1 MNKQKSNTPL
11 LLLGDCGCGFSAGN
25 GGGSG
30 VLLGRARYE
39 SLC

>member
-1 MNKQKSNTPL
+1 MSKQKSDPL
-11 LLLGDCGCGFSAGN
+11 LLLLSDCGCGFSAGN